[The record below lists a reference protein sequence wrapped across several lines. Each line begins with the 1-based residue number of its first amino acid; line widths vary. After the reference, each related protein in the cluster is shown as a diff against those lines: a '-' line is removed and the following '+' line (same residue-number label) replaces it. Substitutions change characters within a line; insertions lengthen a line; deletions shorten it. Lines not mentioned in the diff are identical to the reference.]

1 MKGKKRLLKIVSAI
15 LRELYGIRRLSHE
28 RQEEVIRLHDARL
41 AQWREELADFLDI
54 SNTDIMMPLFRR
66 QHATLHLAYSHAIIL
81 LHRQALLQ
89 RNPAPSTTAITATAR
104 GKGPVP
110 GSAQFSVQ
118 RCLDAAT
125 TIVTKLRDLVEK
137 KQMYSAY
144 WVRPPFPFSFPF
156 LFFF

>member
-104 GKGPVP
+104 GKARSRGVR
-110 GSAQFSVQ
+110 SLA
-118 RCLDAAT
+118 C
-125 TIVTKLRDLVEK
+125 RDVWMRRRRL
-137 KQMYSAY
+137 
-144 WVRPPFPFSFPF
+144 
-156 LFFF
+156 